1 MCVHYI
7 GKFYPVNP
15 KNAKYDIIFAFFYFF
30 SFLYYSGK
38 NDKLGTSKNSKRIN
52 KLESLASRRRAENQP
67 RQGRKNTSRG

>member
-15 KNAKYDIIFAFFYFF
+15 QNAKYDIIFAFFYFF

-38 NDKLGTSKNSKRIN
+38 NDKLGFVG
-52 KLESLASRRRAENQP
+52 KLCRSTGLQSR
-67 RQGRKNTSRG
+67 